1 MSPIASRGSSPP
13 ATPEKTTVRQPNR
26 SASSV
31 VTIAALTL
39 PIPEPANTTSCP
51 SMVPVS
57 KQVCEFLRNGADQS
71 DGHAINL
78 EVMLGL
84 EEFAGAFADD
94 DAGRH
99 GLPVVSRGMI
109 ELSS

>member
-1 MSPIASRGSSPP
+1 MSVDGARVKDGVRCILTVGACEGIA
-13 ATPEKTTVRQPNR
+13 
-26 SASSV
+26 
-31 VTIAALTL
+31 
-39 PIPEPANTTSCP
+39 
-51 SMVPVS
+51 
-57 KQVCEFLRNGADQS
+57 QVCEFLRNGADES

-84 EEFAGAFADD
+84 EEFASAFADD

-109 ELSS
+109 ELSSSTTESSSWAIFEVHV